1 MMCSAPGPVPDGLD
15 GRSQID
21 SAVLVLLETKMRTC
35 LA

>member
-21 SAVLVLLETKMRTC
+21 SAVLVPEMRMKI
-35 LA
+35 AF